1 MAPFLKYIPHK
12 NTNMRKLI
20 MICAAASIF
29 AACNSKSDLDTT
41 KDVITTDT
49 SSLLNSNVS
58 TDTATVVPG
67 ETAPPAVV
75 PQTKTITK
83 TRTVYVDRP
92 ATSNAPTQPQSNN
105 TGVAPAAGTTG
116 TGTTGTGTTTPAAKQ
131 KGWSNST
138 KGAVIGGAAG
148 AVGGAIIS
156 KKKGTGAIIGGVI
169 GAAGGYILGKKKD
182 KAQADTLK

>member
-1 MAPFLKYIPHK
+1 
-12 NTNMRKLI
+12 MRKLI

-29 AACNSKSDLDTT
+29 AACNSNSDLETK

-49 SSLLNSNVS
+49 TSLLNSNVS
-58 TDTATVVPG
+58 TDTATAVVP
-67 ETAPPAVV
+67 EVTAPPAVT
-75 PQTKTITK
+75 PQPKTITK

-92 ATSNAPTQPQSNN
+92 RTNNTPVQPKTQPRSNN
-105 TGVAPAAGTTG
+105 TGVAPPVNTGTTGSTTG
-116 TGTTGTGTTTPAAKQ
+116 TGTTAGTGTTTPAKKED

-156 KKKGTGAIIGGVI
+156 KKKGKGAIIGGVI

-182 KAQADTLK
+182 KAQADTSK